1 MIKFTPKEIDDNV
14 NISKTSP
21 IKDFFVLL
29 GEFLGILIII
39 YIVLGLA
46 VGLVVSRLPEGL
58 ENRIGT
64 FLSAK
69 LEQSETSEIETKI
82 QHLLDELIIT
92 YTENE
97 FHYKIHVVQEDEVN
111 AFALAGGHIVI
122 FSGLIETVKSENELA
137 FVLAHELGHFANRD
151 HLQGFGRKLVLL
163 TLSTLILGNNS
174 DITQTLVSS
183 LGNVEMKFSQ
193 RQESAAD
200 LFAVDLVNDKY
211 GHVEGVFDFFVNNY
225 EENNSKGKS
234 YFFASHPLPE
244 KRIEIMNKYI
254 RKNGFVF
261 GTKTPLKIK
270 S

>member
-1 MIKFTPKEIDDNV
+1 MLKFTPKEINDNV

-29 GEFLGILIII
+29 GGFLGILIII
-39 YIVLGLA
+39 YILLGLA
-46 VGLVVSRLPEGL
+46 VGLVVTRLPKGL

-64 FLSAK
+64 FLSTK
-69 LEQSETSEIETKI
+69 LEQSGTTEIETKI
-82 QHLLDELIIT
+82 QHLLDELIIN

-97 FHYKIHVVQEDEVN
+97 FHYKIHVVQEDKVN

-151 HLQGFGRKLVLL
+151 HLHGFGRKLVLL

-200 LFAVDLVNDKY
+200 LFAVELVNNKY
-211 GHVEGVFDFFVNNY
+211 GNVEGVFDFFVNNN
-225 EENNSKGKS
+225 EENNSKRKS
-234 YFFASHPLPE
+234 YFFASHPHPE
-244 KRIEIMNKYI
+244 KRIEIMKKYI
-254 RKNGFVF
+254 RKRGFVF

-270 S
+270 R

>member
-14 NISKTSP
+14 NISKTSL

-29 GEFLGILIII
+29 GGFLGILIII
-39 YIVLGLA
+39 YIALGLA

-69 LEQSETSEIETKI
+69 FEQSGTTEIETKI
-82 QHLLDELIIT
+82 QHLLDDIIVT
-92 YTENE
+92 YAENE
-97 FHYKIHVVQEDEVN
+97 YQYKIHVIQENEVN

-122 FSGLIETVKSENELA
+122 FSGLLESVKSENELA

-151 HLQGFGRKLVLL
+151 HLQGFGRKLVIL

-174 DITQTLVSS
+174 DIIQTLVSS

-200 LFAVDLVNDKY
+200 LFAVDLVNNKY
-211 GHVEGVFDFFVNNY
+211 GHVEGVFDFVVNNN
-225 EENNSKGKS
+225 EENNSKRKS
-234 YFFASHPLPE
+234 YFFSSHPHPE
-244 KRIEIMNKYI
+244 KRIEIMKKYI
-254 RKNGFVF
+254 LKRGFVF